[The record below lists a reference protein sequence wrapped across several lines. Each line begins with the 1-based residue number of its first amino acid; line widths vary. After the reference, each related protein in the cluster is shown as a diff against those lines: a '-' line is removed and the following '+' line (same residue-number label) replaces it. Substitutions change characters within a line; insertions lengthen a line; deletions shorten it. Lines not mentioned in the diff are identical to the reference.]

1 MAIADDYLSTSLRW
15 SLFKAD
21 WPEGAIE
28 FHEASA
34 EDLEI
39 PKSFRKDG
47 EMICV
52 ATLTRFP
59 NDPTPIVAFKSES
72 SVDTKSRDT
81 DGWHSLTSKAMGR
94 ALKKA
99 GYPDRMADLKV
110 LMNFRKS
117 INPQPETIINNVVQ
131 PEVKSQ
137 TATIAGVQ
145 VETPVP
151 VIENKER
158 PSKPNKDWATDIER
172 DEAHRNFKI
181 RLNDLSEVEVEKV
194 RQQHEKL
201 NKRAWPM
208 PKADLNNLITVL
220 ETIWAEREGIEVDG
234 DDEDKVAS
242 NPLKFMY
249 EMLTEEGKEM
259 IAESYGNPD
268 DWAEHI
274 SESLYEQMMDAI
286 SSAMEE

>member
-21 WPEGAIE
+21 WPDGAIE
-28 FHEASA
+28 FREASA
-34 EDLEI
+34 EDLDI
-39 PKSFRKDG
+39 PKSFRKDN

-59 NDPTPIVAFKSES
+59 NDPTPIMAYKSES
-72 SVDTKSRDT
+72 SVAGNQRDT
-81 DGWHSLTSKAMGR
+81 DAWHSLTSKAMGR

-117 INPQPETIINNVVQ
+117 INPVPETVITNV
-131 PEVKSQ
+131 ENKSVTQ
-137 TATIAGVQ
+137 TIAGLQ
-145 VETPVP
+145 VETAVP
-151 VIENKER
+151 NIENKER
-158 PSKPNKDWATDIER
+158 PSKPNKDWATDTER

-181 RLNDLSEVEVEKV
+181 RLNDLNDDEVQKV
-194 RQQHEKL
+194 RDTHEKL

-220 ETIWAEREGIEVDG
+220 ETVWAEREGIEVDT

-259 IAESYGNPD
+259 IAESYGSPD
-268 DWAEHI
+268 DWAEEI

-286 SSAMEE
+286 SSAMEG